1 MGVTHF
7 DRAGDKNSPK
17 VSGGQWKH
25 PSKNVLSVS
34 FSIEFPFVQQ
44 ALSQRIEEIR
54 RQTDR
59 R

>member
-25 PSKNVLSVS
+25 PSKNVLSRK
-34 FSIEFPFVQQ
+34 EFDFGKSYTTLNDFGPRTELMTEQN
-44 ALSQRIEEIR
+44 
-54 RQTDR
+54 
-59 R
+59 

>member
-25 PSKNVLSVS
+25 PSKNVLSRK
-34 FSIEFPFVQQ
+34 EFDFGKSYTTLNDVGP
-44 ALSQRIEEIR
+44 RIELMT
-54 RQTDR
+54 Q
-59 R
+59 